1 MLKAPGLMLHSST
14 VIEATLIAAPNSTRT
29 AAASAT
35 LRCTRPRNAQEEY
48 GMSVPDIAQGA
59 EIVRQIVRI
68 SIAGVQIPLKLKPS
82 ILLCGIQAIKAIS
95 VVSFGHHPQH

>member
-1 MLKAPGLMLHSST
+1 
-14 VIEATLIAAPNSTRT
+14 
-29 AAASAT
+29 
-35 LRCTRPRNAQEEY
+35 
-48 GMSVPDIAQGA
+48 MSVPDIAQGA